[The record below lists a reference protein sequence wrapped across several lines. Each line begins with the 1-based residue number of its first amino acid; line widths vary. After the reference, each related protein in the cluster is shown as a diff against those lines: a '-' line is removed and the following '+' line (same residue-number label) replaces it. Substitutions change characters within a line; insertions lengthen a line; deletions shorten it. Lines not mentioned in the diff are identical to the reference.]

1 MMIEYPGYILETDF
15 FVCMEKILTK
25 IFQKKATI
33 KKTGYEERDANL
45 NQMMIPI
52 YVNNIQF
59 F

>member
-1 MMIEYPGYILETDF
+1 
-15 FVCMEKILTK
+15 MEKILTK